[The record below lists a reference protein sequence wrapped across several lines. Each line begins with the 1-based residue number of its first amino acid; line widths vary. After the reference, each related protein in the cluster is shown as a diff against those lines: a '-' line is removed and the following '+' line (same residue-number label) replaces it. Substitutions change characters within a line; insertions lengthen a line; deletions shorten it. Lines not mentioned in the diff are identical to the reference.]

1 MRISK
6 IRLAKLEAMA
16 REQIV
21 ICDKAD
27 EFRQRMASAQA
38 RVDKRY
44 RDKLTSEEYD
54 QYLVSRENYNQ
65 AYYQKWSELRSTM
78 PCRTIAE
85 KFKIVDKASEWAIE
99 QTGFKRSNI

>member
-1 MRISK
+1 MRITK
-6 IRLAKLEAMA
+6 IRLAKLASMV
-16 REQIV
+16 RNQIV
-21 ICDKAD
+21 LNDKAD
-27 EFRQRMASAQA
+27 ELRQRMESGQT

-44 RDKLTSEEYD
+44 RDKLKPEEYD

-78 PCRTIAE
+78 PCHTIAE

>member
-6 IRLAKLEAMA
+6 IRLSKLETRA
-16 REQIV
+16 REKTV
-21 ICDKAD
+21 VDAKNV
-27 EFRQRMASAQA
+27 ELRKRMASAQA